1 MNFCDPNLSGF
12 FQMSKSL
19 GVPKSS
25 SSTPP
30 SPICKNL
37 IIDSQTTSNRTLG
50 LFHFLL
56 QVTPWKNW
64 AKFLSLCT
72 SYTVTFHTTK
82 CISFLRALPLKKPN
96 IILSLAIIFV
106 LMHSGTFLLFWCWCK
121 HSASNKSWSGL
132 GTGDRLMALTSTHP
146 ASKTI
151 CLLSSAL

>member
-50 LFHFLL
+50 LFHFVAPSHTMKKLFRM
-56 QVTPWKNW
+56 KW
-64 AKFLSLCT
+64 AKFFSPCT
-72 SYTVTFHTTK
+72 SYTVTFRTTK
-82 CISFLRALPLKKPN
+82 CISFLRALPLKKPKH
-96 IILSLAIIFV
+96 LSLAIIFV
-106 LMHSGTFLLFWCWCK
+106 LMHLAVLFCCFGVDVNTQPPI
-121 HSASNKSWSGL
+121 SPGQ
-132 GTGDRLMALTSTHP
+132 G
-146 ASKTI
+146 
-151 CLLSSAL
+151 